1 METFRVKDLGNS
13 PDLSYDIVWDH
24 SFEQLPTCLEERNLR
39 PGRVCI
45 ISDSNVA
52 PLYEADLRKALES
65 AGFRVFTHIFPAG
78 EKQKNYRSINDMYRF
93 LIENGFDRK
102 DMLVALGG
110 GVTGDMTGFCA
121 ATYLRGIA
129 YIQVPTTLLAQVDS
143 SVGGKTAVDFE
154 RYKNMVG
161 AFYQPR
167 LVYMNIRTL
176 ETLPDEQFISGM
188 GEVIKTGLLRDPDL
202 FDWLEDHREAIRSR
216 DPDAL
221 IHTIRECCR
230 NKAEVVEEDPTE
242 KGVRATLNLGHTL
255 GHAIE
260 KCMNFSMTHGA
271 CVGVGTIAAA
281 YLSVK
286 RGLLS
291 ENDLKRIVKLEEY
304 FGIPAYVSGIRAE
317 EVVETTRSD
326 KKMEKGQIKF
336 ILLEKIGRAFIDRT
350 VTEGEMTDACRY
362 VLRG

>member
-1 METFRVKDLGNS
+1 MKKFRVKDLGKS
-13 PDLSYDIVWDH
+13 PDLSYDIVWDD
-24 SFEQLPTCLEERNLR
+24 SFDRLPACLAEAELK
-39 PGRVCI
+39 PGKICI
-45 ISDSNVA
+45 ITDSNVG
-52 PLYEADLRKALES
+52 PLYEEALRKVLET
-65 AGFRVFTHIFPAG
+65 AGFSVFTHIFPAG
-78 EKQKNYRSINDMYRF
+78 EEQKNYQTMNGMYRF

-143 SVGGKTAVDFE
+143 SVGGKTAIDFDC
-154 RYKNMVG
+154 YKNMIG

-167 LVYMNIRTL
+167 LVYMNISTL
-176 ETLPDEQFISGM
+176 KTLPDDQFASGM
-188 GEVIKTGLLRDPDL
+188 GEVIKTGLLRDKTL
-202 FDWLEDHREAIRSR
+202 FCRIEEHKEEIRTQEPS
-216 DPDAL
+216 AL
-221 IHTIRECCR
+221 ISVIRECCR

-281 YLSVK
+281 YLSER
-286 RGLLS
+286 RGLIT
-291 ENDLKRIVKLEEY
+291 ENDLARIEALETYFDIPSRVTGIKPEDVVK
-304 FGIPAYVSGIRAE
+304 
-317 EVVETTRSD
+317 TTRSD
-326 KKMEKGQIKF
+326 KKMEKGKIKF
-336 ILLEKIGRAFIDRT
+336 ILLEDLGRAVIDRT
-350 VTEGEMTDACRY
+350 VTEEEMLEACKY
-362 VLRG
+362 VIN